1 MKLNRLDLLMLVI
14 AAIANW
20 ALFIYLPTEFF
31 FDASKMAR
39 PTLMENANTLGY
51 WWHIFTHSN
60 HGPQY
65 RPLGFFGYFHIVD
78 SFFGASAV
86 AHTLISAIFF
96 NGCLYFMS
104 QLLRAR
110 NTIAGCAAWI
120 FFALNPAFLSI
131 KDFSFNLKYYG
142 VMLFFV
148 WGLKKIYLDV
158 WTKKLTL
165 QLTLGLFIALLSH
178 EGSLTLGAIFL
189 VCHFAL
195 HRRIP
200 THALWTLLPLMT
212 YLAVR
217 LINGV
222 PQHGFMQVGLDK
234 LLPLL
239 GSYLGISWGG
249 HLSSHFPLFSAL
261 LVIAGHAVLL
271 ILIGIAVWKRS
282 LPLVGLT
289 LAVIMVASPF
299 SLLPQHSAPDRVMWA
314 LPLVAMIWYQ
324 LFSEVLHKWRP
335 ALLIVWLLVI
345 HLGLTHNLVA
355 KHQSLTKQVLWM
367 EKVNAELIKHAT
379 TVPPVP
385 VVRFTNFDKLNR
397 WHGVFLL
404 GAQFAWR
411 HPDRMLYI
419 EWDGF
424 PSKQLI
430 IGGSSYHYSA
440 EGGQKRWIRDVF
452 SAWHERE
459 LPPRGQEIRL
469 PMIGW

>member
-1 MKLNRLDLLMLVI
+1 VKLNRFDMLMLVI
-14 AAIANW
+14 AALANW

-39 PTLMENANTLGY
+39 PTLMENANTFGY

-78 SFFGASAV
+78 SLFGASAL
-86 AHTLISAIFF
+86 AHTLISAVFF
-96 NGCLYFMS
+96 NGSLYFMA

-110 NTIAGCAAWI
+110 YSIAGCAVWI
-120 FFALNPAFLSI
+120 FFALNPAFFSI

-148 WGLKKIYLDV
+148 WGLKKIYLEV
-158 WTKKLTL
+158 WSKKLTVK
-165 QLTLGLFIALLSH
+165 LTMGLFLALLSH
-178 EGSLTLGAIFL
+178 EGSLTLGAVFL
-189 VCHFAL
+189 VCHFTL

-200 THALWTLLPLMT
+200 KHALWTLLPFIT
-212 YLAVR
+212 YLAFR
-217 LINGV
+217 LFNGV
-222 PQHGFMQVGLDK
+222 PQHGFMQVGLAK

-249 HLSSHFPLFSAL
+249 HWAAQFSLLSSPLI
-261 LVIAGHAVLL
+261 IAGHVALL
-271 ILIGIAVWKRS
+271 LSIGIALWKKS
-282 LPLVGLT
+282 FPLAGLT

-299 SLLPQHSAPDRVMWA
+299 SVLPQHSAPDRVMWA
-314 LPLVAMIWYQ
+314 LPLVAMIWLQ
-324 LFSEVLHKWRP
+324 LFHAVSLKWRP
-335 ALLIVWLLVI
+335 ALLIVWLLI
-345 HLGLTHNLVA
+345 MHFGLTQYLEV
-355 KHQSLTKQVLWM
+355 KKQTLSREARWM
-367 EKVNAELIKHAT
+367 DKVNKELLTYAT
-379 TVPPVP
+379 TTPPVP
-385 VVRFTNFDKLNR
+385 VIRFTDIDKLDR
-397 WHGVFLL
+397 WHGIYLL

-419 EWDGF
+419 EWDNF
-424 PSKQLI
+424 PSKHLI

-440 EGGQKRWIRDVF
+440 EGGQRRWIRDVF

-459 LPPRGQEIRL
+459 LPVRGERIDL
-469 PMIGW
+469 PMIGL